1 MATST
6 VTGARSESTPAESRP
21 LRRLLRYVLPYWWQF
36 SASVVLMAAVGLL
49 DAGRLLLI
57 RPIVDRVW
65 NPGSQDKTIP
75 LFKLPGTERFLD
87 LHQLVPS
94 HFHNP
99 WTVVAFALVA
109 ATVLKGIFD
118 YAGTY
123 LVNYAGFGMIT
134 DLRDDLYN
142 AILRSSAAF
151 FTKHTTGTLLSTMVN
166 DIEKVQYAMSS
177 VLAEFLQQFFTLIF
191 VAMVVVS
198 QGGKLAWVLLLFVP
212 AILYSS
218 KKIGRRVRTTTRGG
232 QDKLAE
238 IQNILHETIT
248 GNRIVKAF
256 SMENW
261 EIERFR
267 AAARRLFR
275 ANLRLVAA
283 FAISSP
289 LMDILGSIAVA
300 LLLLLGRDQINKHL
314 LTEGAYC
321 AFIFA
326 VFKLYDPVR
335 KFAMF
340 NNNFQ
345 QAVGASSEIFRFMD
359 MEDEVREK
367 PGAKRLGKFAR
378 AIRFADV
385 SFSYENA
392 EDSPVVLRGINLEVK
407 AGEVLAVVGS
417 SGAGKSTLVHLIPR
431 FFDVSGGRILIDDN
445 DVRDVT
451 LESLRS
457 QIGIVT
463 QETVL
468 FNDTVRN
475 NIAYGQPHV
484 SQKKVEEAAR
494 AARAYEFI
502 RGLPVGYSTM
512 IGERGVRLSGGER
525 QRIAIARAILKNAPI
540 LILDEA
546 TSALDSEQE
555 SLVQSALQNLM
566 SGRTV
571 FVIAHRLS
579 TVRRANRIVVLENGT
594 IADIGAHE
602 ELMQKLG
609 TYRRLYE
616 LQFAEADAPKAVP
629 T

>member
-6 VTGARSESTPAESRP
+6 VAGAKSEGTPAKPRP
-21 LRRLLRYVLPYWWQF
+21 LRPIARLLLYVLPYWWQF
-36 SASVVLMAAVGLL
+36 LASVLLMAMVGLL
-49 DAGRLLLI
+49 DAGRVLLI
-57 RPIVDRVW
+57 GPIFDSVL
-65 NPGSQDKTIP
+65 NPGSQEKALP
-75 LFKLPGTERFLD
+75 LFKLPGSQRFLN
-87 LHQLVPS
+87 LQQLVPS

-99 WTVVAFALVA
+99 WTMVAFALVA

-118 YAGTY
+118 YIGTF

-151 FTKHTTGTLLSTMVN
+151 FTKHTTGTLLSTIVN

-177 VLAEFLQQFFTLIF
+177 VLAEFLQQFFTFLF
-191 VAMVVVS
+191 TVAVVVLL
-198 QGGKLAWVLLLFVP
+198 GGKLAWVLLLFLPV
-212 AILYSS
+212 ILYSS
-218 KKIGRRVRTTTRGG
+218 RKIGRQVRSTTRGG

-256 SMENW
+256 GMENW
-261 EIERFR
+261 EVGRFR

-289 LMDILGSIAVA
+289 LMDILGSIAIA
-300 LLLLLGRDQINKHL
+300 LLILMGRDQINHHVFTAATFL
-314 LTEGAYC
+314 
-321 AFIFA
+321 AFIVA
-326 VFKLYDPVR
+326 VFKLYEPVR
-335 KFAMF
+335 KFAQF

-345 QAVGASSEIFRFMD
+345 QAAGASSEIFRFMD
-359 MEDEVREK
+359 MEDEVRER
-367 PGAKRLGKFAR
+367 PAAKRMGKFAR

-385 SFSYENA
+385 SFSYSSSNGNA
-392 EDSPVVLRGINLEVK
+392 EDAPVVLHGINLEVK

-431 FFDVSGGRILIDDN
+431 FFDVSGGRILIDDS

-502 RGLPVGYSTM
+502 RGLPEGYNTM

-546 TSALDSEQE
+546 TSSLDSESE

-616 LQFAEADAPKAVP
+616 LQFAEA
-629 T
+629 

>member
-6 VTGARSESTPAESRP
+6 VAGAKSEGTPAKPRP
-21 LRRLLRYVLPYWWQF
+21 PRPIARLLRYVLPYWWQF
-36 SASVVLMAAVGLL
+36 LVSVALMAMVGLL

-57 RPIVDRVW
+57 GPIFDRVL
-65 NPGSQDKTIP
+65 NPGSQEKTIP
-75 LFKLPGTERFLD
+75 LFKLPGSERFLN
-87 LHQLVPS
+87 LQQLVPS

-151 FTKHTTGTLLSTMVN
+151 FTKHSTGTLLSTMVN

-177 VLAEFLQQFFTLIF
+177 VLAEFLQQFFTFLF
-191 VAMVVVS
+191 TAAVVVS
-198 QGGKLAWVLLLFVP
+198 LGGKLAWVLLLFVP

-218 KKIGRRVRTTTRGG
+218 RKIGRQVRGKTRGG
-232 QDKLAE
+232 QDKLAD

-256 SMENW
+256 GMENW
-261 EIERFR
+261 EVDRFR

-289 LMDILGSIAVA
+289 LMDILGSIAIA
-300 LLLLLGRDQINKHL
+300 LLLLLGRDQIIKGIFTPGIFL
-314 LTEGAYC
+314 G
-321 AFIFA
+321 FIVA

-335 KFAMF
+335 KCAQF

-359 MEDEVREK
+359 MEDEVQEK
-367 PGAKRLGKFAR
+367 PGAKWMGNFAR
-378 AIRFADV
+378 EIRFADV
-385 SFSYENA
+385 SFSYSSENA
-392 EDSPVVLRGINLEVK
+392 EDSPLVLHGIDLDVK

-484 SQKKVEEAAR
+484 SQKRVEEAAR
-494 AARAYEFI
+494 AAHALEFI
-502 RGLPVGYSTM
+502 RGLPEGYNTM

-546 TSALDSEQE
+546 TSSLDSESE

-616 LQFAEADAPKAVP
+616 LQFAEA
-629 T
+629 

>member
-1 MATST
+1 
-6 VTGARSESTPAESRP
+6 
-21 LRRLLRYVLPYWWQF
+21 
-36 SASVVLMAAVGLL
+36 
-49 DAGRLLLI
+49 
-57 RPIVDRVW
+57 
-65 NPGSQDKTIP
+65 
-75 LFKLPGTERFLD
+75 
-87 LHQLVPS
+87 
-94 HFHNP
+94 
-99 WTVVAFALVA
+99 
-109 ATVLKGIFD
+109 
-118 YAGTY
+118 
-123 LVNYAGFGMIT
+123 
-134 DLRDDLYN
+134 
-142 AILRSSAAF
+142 
-151 FTKHTTGTLLSTMVN
+151 
-166 DIEKVQYAMSS
+166 
-177 VLAEFLQQFFTLIF
+177 
-191 VAMVVVS
+191 
-198 QGGKLAWVLLLFVP
+198 
-212 AILYSS
+212 
-218 KKIGRRVRTTTRGG
+218 
-232 QDKLAE
+232 
-238 IQNILHETIT
+238 
-248 GNRIVKAF
+248 
-256 SMENW
+256 MENL
-261 EIERFR
+261 EVERFR
-267 AAARRLFR
+267 GAARKLFR

-289 LMDILGSIAVA
+289 LMDILGSIAIA
-300 LLLLLGRDQINKHL
+300 LLLLLGRDQIIKGIFTPGIFL
-314 LTEGAYC
+314 G
-321 AFIFA
+321 FIIA

-335 KFAMF
+335 KCAQF

-367 PGAKRLGKFAR
+367 PGAKRMGKFAR

-385 SFSYENA
+385 SFSYSSDNS
-392 EDSPVVLRGINLEVK
+392 EDSPLVLRAIDLEVK

-417 SGAGKSTLVHLIPR
+417 SGAGKSTLMHLIPR
-431 FFDVSGGRILIDDN
+431 FFDVSGGRILIDDS

-484 SQKKVEEAAR
+484 SQKRVEEAAR
-494 AARAYEFI
+494 AAHALEFI
-502 RGLPVGYSTM
+502 RGLPEGYNTM

-546 TSALDSEQE
+546 TSALDSESE

-616 LQFAEADAPKAVP
+616 LQFAEA
-629 T
+629 